1 MQKFQAFCP
10 AIARQ
15 YNNIMT
21 EEAKLHAE
29 NWDIVNAKEIW
40 GTALQILE
48 YTKASTVLR
57 SYNWNYGLTD
67 PEARTT
73 LESDGGHTNL
83 MSAIVDRAL
92 AYRYGPHLRFT
103 EDGYTYRE
111 IMEAVRRHDLPE
123 NETGDIPDDG
133 ARDEVA
139 KSESDTAYQLK
150 FSRLSPSRELESEKR
165 IRCLLAEMD
174 GQSSPTGK
182 LLYLADKVS
191 AVIAVL
197 ACDALGQ
204 FPAKHITAD
213 DLTVRD
219 IAEMR
224 LCDIEIAYHSY
235 LASEMW
241 SIDYFKAR
249 RLVKYDEIGFFTAL
263 IVMFTLQVHGRWY
276 SWREADYS
284 NEYYS

>member
-1 MQKFQAFCP
+1 MQKFRTFCP

-15 YNNIMT
+15 YDIIMA
-21 EEAKLHAE
+21 EEAKLHG
-29 NWDIVNAKEIW
+29 NDWDIVDAKEIW
-40 GTALQILE
+40 AAALQILE
-48 YTKASTVLR
+48 YAKASTVLR

-83 MSAIVDRAL
+83 MSAIVDHAL
-92 AYRYGPHLRFT
+92 TYRYGPYLRFT

-111 IMEAVRRHDLPE
+111 VMEAVRRHDLPE

-133 ARDEVA
+133 ARDEEA
-139 KSESDTAYQLK
+139 KIKADTEYQLK
-150 FSRLSPSRELESEKR
+150 FSQLSPSRERESEKR
-165 IRCLLAEMD
+165 IRGLLAEMD
-174 GQSSPTGK
+174 GRSSPTGK

-197 ACDALGQ
+197 ACDAFGQ
-204 FPAKHITAD
+204 YPAKHITTD
-213 DLTVRD
+213 DLTNRD

-224 LCDIEIAYHSY
+224 LCDTEIAYHAY

-241 SIDYFKAR
+241 TIDYFKAR

-263 IVMFTLQVHGRWY
+263 IVMFTLQIHGRWY
-276 SWREADYS
+276 YWREADYS
-284 NEYYS
+284 SEYYS

>member
-1 MQKFQAFCP
+1 MQKFRVFCP

-21 EEAKLHAE
+21 EEAKLHAD
-29 NWDIVNAKEIW
+29 NWDIVNAKEMW
-40 GTALQILE
+40 GTTLQILE
-48 YTKASTVLR
+48 YTKANTVLR

-92 AYRYGPHLRFT
+92 VYRYGTHLRFT

-174 GQSSPTGK
+174 GQSSPTGSR
-182 LLYLADKVS
+182 YRDS
-191 AVIAVL
+191 A
-197 ACDALGQ
+197 
-204 FPAKHITAD
+204 T
-213 DLTVRD
+213 
-219 IAEMR
+219 
-224 LCDIEIAYHSY
+224 
-235 LASEMW
+235 
-241 SIDYFKAR
+241 
-249 RLVKYDEIGFFTAL
+249 
-263 IVMFTLQVHGRWY
+263 
-276 SWREADYS
+276 SW
-284 NEYYS
+284 

>member
-1 MQKFQAFCP
+1 MQKFRTFCP

-15 YNNIMT
+15 YNNIMA
-21 EEAKLHAE
+21 EEAKLHNN
-29 NWDIVNAKEIW
+29 NWDIVDAKEMW
-40 GTALQILE
+40 TTALQILE

-92 AYRYGPHLRFT
+92 AYRYGPYLRFT

-111 IMEAVRRHDLPE
+111 VMEAVRRHDLPE

-133 ARDEVA
+133 ARDEAA
-139 KSESDTAYQLK
+139 KSEFDTAYQLK
-150 FSRLSPSRELESEKR
+150 FSQLSPSRECESEKR
-165 IRCLLAEMD
+165 IRGLLAEMD
-174 GQSSPTGK
+174 GRSSPTGK
-182 LLYLADKVS
+182 LIYLADKVS
-191 AVIAVL
+191 AIIAVL
-197 ACDALGQ
+197 ACDAQ
-204 FPAKHITAD
+204 EQYPAKRVLAD
-213 DLTVRD
+213 NLTNRD

-224 LCDIEIAYHSY
+224 LCDTEIAYHAY

-241 SIDYFKAR
+241 TIDYFKSR

-263 IVMFTLQVHGRWY
+263 LVMFTLQIHGRWY
-276 SWREADYS
+276 NWRAADYS
-284 NEYYS
+284 DEYYS